1 MITPISRSSPVAAKL
16 VFALVLCLLWGIAV
30 GAGMVWLSRYSGTP
44 GLSATPPE
52 QWPARAD
59 ALPRGQYT
67 LVMAAHPQCPCT
79 RASLDELAIV
89 MAESKGR
96 MAAAVL
102 FLAPVDERPDWWET
116 SLWHKAAEIPGVTP
130 VVDRG
135 GVLQHVF
142 GALTSGSVAVYDS
155 SNHLRFSGGL
165 TAARG
170 HAGINAGRLSVMALL
185 DAKQRVATAITPVF
199 GCSLTGPTIGGQ
211 DRRGGG
217 EDGAP

>member
-16 VFALVLCLLWGIAV
+16 VLALVLCLLWGIAA
-30 GAGMVWLSRYSGTP
+30 GAGMVWLTRYSGTP
-44 GLSATPPE
+44 GLPGTPPE
-52 QWPARAD
+52 EWPATAH
-59 ALPRGQYT
+59 LSRGPYT
-67 LVMAAHPQCPCT
+67 LVMAAHPKCPCT
-79 RASLDELAIV
+79 RASLDELAVV

-96 MAAAVL
+96 MAASVL
-102 FLAPVDERPDWWET
+102 FLAPEDERPDWWET
-116 SLWHKAAEIPGVTP
+116 SLWHAAASIPGVTP
-130 VVDRG
+130 VADRG

-170 HAGINAGRLSVMALL
+170 HAGVNAGRLSLIALM
-185 DAKQRVATAITPVF
+185 DSRQMVATANTPVF
-199 GCSLTGPTIGGQ
+199 GCLLNGPTIGGQ
-211 DRRGGG
+211 DRRGGS

>member
-16 VFALVLCLLWGIAV
+16 VFALWLCVPWGIAV
-30 GAGMVWLSRYSGTP
+30 GAGMVWLMQYSGTP
-44 GLSATPPE
+44 GLPGTPPAE
-52 QWPARAD
+52 WPVRAHLARG
-59 ALPRGQYT
+59 PYT
-67 LVMAAHPQCPCT
+67 LVMAAHPKCPCT
-79 RASLDELAIV
+79 RASLDELAV
-89 MAESKGR
+89 LMADSRGR
-96 MAAAVL
+96 MAAYVL

-116 SLWHKAAEIPGVTP
+116 SLWRAAARIPGVTP

-170 HAGINAGRLSVMALL
+170 HAGINAGRVSLIALM
-185 DAKQRVATAITPVF
+185 DSRQRVATAITPVF
-199 GCSLTGPTIGGQ
+199 GCPLQDPTAGWQ
-211 DRRGGG
+211 ERRGA
-217 EDGAP
+217 DGAP